1 MSGDIGEPKRA
12 RVTPTKAVD
21 PWDVYVR
28 AIRSG
33 ATERAA
39 AAMAGVSRATITR
52 WVQADEQ
59 RQLEEDAAREA
70 YLDELRNEIDE
81 AARTKDR
88 DAWKAAAWLLERRDP
103 DRWKQRT
110 ASELTGARGGPV
122 QVAAVDLAN
131 KTDAELRA
139 MLRELSEGDE

>member
-1 MSGDIGEPKRA
+1 
-12 RVTPTKAVD
+12 
-21 PWDVYVR
+21 
-28 AIRSG
+28 
-33 ATERAA
+33 
-39 AAMAGVSRATITR
+39 MAGVSRATITR

-110 ASELTGARGGPV
+110 AAELTGARGGPV